1 MNFKALVKTLTPSKD
16 GVLAILGLSVFIV
29 AFVAIIVGLSI
40 AINYVLVLALGE
52 AAASVVIWGII
63 IVGWV
68 WWSII
73 DPLYDRYK
81 RIKREIEK

>member
-16 GVLAILGLSVFIV
+16 GVLAILGLSAFII
-29 AFVAIIVGLSI
+29 AFVAIAVGL
-40 AINYVLVLALGE
+40 AISLNYVLVLALGE
-52 AAASVVIWGII
+52 ATASVVIWGII
-63 IVGWV
+63 IVGWA
-68 WWSII
+68 WWLII